1 MTDSPLTSTVPR
13 LADVIDDIF
22 ISRDFKLRFIV
33 KFCTV
38 AALGC
43 LLFSGLI
50 LFFCRGTLT
59 TSFVGA
65 RLLLQE
71 TSLTV
76 LPGIVY
82 TNLIILSLAVI
93 LVTVLTVYLF
103 YRIRKPFFRFRTDI
117 KAIAEGDLT
126 TAIRYRPQDQTKIL
140 AENINQMTA
149 AFNLKIR
156 DLESEFKKIIDAA
169 SNDRVP
175 DDITVEL
182 LRLHRGIKNGFILR

>member
-1 MTDSPLTSTVPR
+1 MSDPPTSTLPKF
-13 LADVIDDIF
+13 ADVIDDIF
-22 ISRDFKLRFIV
+22 ISRDFKLRFII
-33 KFCTV
+33 KFCTIAV
-38 AALGC
+38 VGC

-59 TSFVGA
+59 TSFAGA

-76 LPGIVY
+76 LPGILY

-93 LVTVLTVYLF
+93 MVIVLTFYLF
-103 YRIRKPFFRFRTDI
+103 YRIRKPFFRFRGNI

-126 TAIRYRPQDQTKIL
+126 TTIRYRPKDHTKIL
-140 AENINQMTA
+140 AENINQMNE

-156 DLESEFKKIIDAA
+156 DMESEFKKIIDAA
-169 SNDRVP
+169 SNDKVP
-175 DDITVEL
+175 DDIAVKL
-182 LRLHRGIKNGFILR
+182 ILLHRSIKNGFILR